1 MQLELI
7 QEFNRSSLFQQLLI
21 ANMISELV
29 VSKLSTKVG
38 HSGGIES
45 TGRVLVGDV
54 ITAISMNNEEMQY
67 LSVGSQILKHNRAS
81 HAYAILKQARGHTCL
96 QVERCKEQVY
106 KKLFLPTRK
115 D

>member
-7 QEFNRSSLFQQLLI
+7 QEFNLSNLFQQLMI

-45 TGRVLVGDV
+45 TRRVLVGDV
-54 ITAISMNNEEMQY
+54 ITTISMNNEEMQY
-67 LSVGSQILKHNRAS
+67 LSVGS
-81 HAYAILKQARGHTCL
+81 
-96 QVERCKEQVY
+96 
-106 KKLFLPTRK
+106 
-115 D
+115 